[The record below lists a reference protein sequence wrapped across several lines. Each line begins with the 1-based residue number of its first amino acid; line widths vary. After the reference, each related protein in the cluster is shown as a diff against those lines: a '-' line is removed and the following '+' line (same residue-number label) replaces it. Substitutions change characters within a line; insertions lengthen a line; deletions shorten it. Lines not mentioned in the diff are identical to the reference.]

1 VVAVPPSDDDVEEAP
16 PLPEPL
22 GPLREFTPPEWQRI
36 RNTQRFVQNAS
47 RRRTLSASFINGMIW
62 VETGFEARAR
72 GRRGPRGMLQ
82 LMPRTGRAMARKL
95 NRKYMPESADF
106 SIAAGTEYV
115 MVMYERF
122 DRDLQLALAAY
133 NAGPAVVMAWQEAG
147 SPAPKP
153 RQSYF
158 SRVERAAQAFCERL
172 PQPRYE
178 PDDSPFRCATQG
190 PQVMRRARG
199 AGLAYAPSPVAVPG
213 RAHGQSNQDADR
225 RQRGDVPAAG
235 RVGRA
240 ARDVA
245 WALAAGRL

>member
-1 VVAVPPSDDDVEEAP
+1 MVAVPPSDDVEEAP
-16 PLPEPL
+16 PVPEPL
-22 GPLREFTPPEWQRI
+22 GPLREFTAAEWQRI
-36 RNTQRFVQNAS
+36 RNAQRFVQNAS
-47 RRRTLSASFINGMIW
+47 RRRALSASFINGMIW

-133 NAGPAVVMAWQEAG
+133 NAGPAVVTAWQEAG

-158 SRVERAAQAFCERL
+158 TRVERAAHAFCERL

-178 PDDSPFRCATQG
+178 PDDSPFQCAALE
-190 PQVMRRARG
+190 PQAKWRARG
-199 AGLAYAPSPVAVPG
+199 PWLSYAPSPAVAPG
-213 RAHGQSNQDADR
+213 RADGQRNQVADR
-225 RQRGDVPAAG
+225 RQRGDVSAAG
-235 RVGRA
+235 GVGRP

-245 WALAAGRL
+245 GALASGRR